1 MYFKNKTWKNLETCM
16 KALTPEIVYD
26 QTIKLIKE
34 IESKNVKEQYSV

>member
-34 IESKNVKEQYSV
+34 MEIRKNE